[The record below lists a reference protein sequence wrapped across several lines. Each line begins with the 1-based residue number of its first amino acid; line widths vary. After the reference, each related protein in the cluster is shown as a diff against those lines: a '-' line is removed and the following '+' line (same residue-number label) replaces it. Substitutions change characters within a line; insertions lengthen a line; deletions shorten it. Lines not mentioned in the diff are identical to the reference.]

1 MVKQKSAFCD
11 SKRFHFCCSKLVLG
25 RHFVDLILKL
35 SFAGSKILIYNPRLK
50 TFADMRCN
58 FLSTNDI
65 ILKV

>member
-1 MVKQKSAFCD
+1 M
-11 SKRFHFCCSKLVLG
+11 
-25 RHFVDLILKL
+25 DLILKL

-58 FLSTNDI
+58 FLSTKYI